1 MKKKFKYDGKS
12 RPSNDLYKKNYK
24 IIFGKKVKKDEE
36 VTGYYYNGYDKNAEI
51 EVLTEKVKDPFK
63 TQQDEL
69 DESYKQ
75 SKKNKKEREKELKK
89 LCDRNGF

>member
-1 MKKKFKYDGKS
+1 MKKKFTYDGKS
-12 RPSNDLYKKNYK
+12 RPTTDLYKKNFN

-36 VTGYYYNGYDKNAEI
+36 VTGYYINGYEDKGI
-51 EVLTEKVKDPFK
+51 EVLTEKIRDPFK

-75 SKKNKKEREKELKK
+75 SKKIKKREKK
-89 LCDRNGF
+89 N